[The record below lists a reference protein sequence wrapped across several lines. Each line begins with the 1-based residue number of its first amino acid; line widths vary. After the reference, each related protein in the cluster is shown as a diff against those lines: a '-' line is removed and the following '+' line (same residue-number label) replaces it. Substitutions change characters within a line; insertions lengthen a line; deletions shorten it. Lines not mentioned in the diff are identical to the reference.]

1 MIISDDLVPVMQDI
15 HIQSF
20 SSAFP
25 PPIPP
30 PLTIYPL
37 AWPPSYPPMQSQISV
52 STESGAFEISA
63 LVSYA
68 LLGLTITQMYIYY
81 RRFPDDSLKIKAL
94 VAFVCLSEMAHAIC
108 LGHALYTFTISDYE
122 HPEHLVVAPRS
133 LPAVIFLTGFV
144 GPFVEAFFAFRI
156 YALSKKLYIP
166 IFSWIMSCVCVVGA
180 SVICAVPVE
189 KILWD
194 ITRSRGLLIALWSV
208 AAINDLTVHN
218 NSSGYSRL
226 TLSSRTVALMDKLI
240 MYTIESGIVS
250 RIATLTCLVAM
261 KDNLIWLTTFAISG
275 RLISNSLLA
284 R

>member
-1 MIISDDLVPVMQDI
+1 MRSWWKSFQRSDDHSNI
-15 HIQSF
+15 HILQ
-20 SSAFP
+20 
-25 PPIPP
+25 
-30 PLTIYPL
+30 
-37 AWPPSYPPMQSQISV
+37 
-52 STESGAFEISA
+52 
-63 LVSYA
+63 
-68 LLGLTITQMYIYY
+68 GLTITQMYIYY

-156 YALSKKLYIP
+156 YALSKKLYIT

-208 AAINDLTVHN
+208 AAINDLTVTTTLLVILVCERS
-218 NSSGYSRL
+218 NSYKK
-226 TLSSRTVALMDKLI
+226 TVALMDKLI
-240 MYTIESGIVS
+240 MYTIESGMLMSVS

-284 R
+284 M